1 VLRFASHAGEMFGCD
16 PDSTNNRME
25 LRAVIEGLK
34 ALREPCG
41 VTICTDSQYVRR
53 GITEW
58 LACWQANGWTK
69 SKGSK
74 GGRSV
79 LNQDLWQEL
88 EKSIAPHTAHWQWVK
103 GHADDADNLRCDFLA
118 NRAAR
123 EQIASNGIIRL

>member
-1 VLRFASHAGEMFGCD
+1 MRGHNLYGFTVRTTWHNGVACVLAGKWVDKKQGF
-16 PDSTNNRME
+16 
-25 LRAVIEGLK
+25 
-34 ALREPCG
+34 
-41 VTICTDSQYVRR
+41 
-53 GITEW
+53 
-58 LACWQANGWTK
+58 
-69 SKGSK
+69 K